1 MLILT
6 QKKIL
11 VNACDELG
19 VPIEGANAA
28 LAEKV
33 KKRGKRK
40 KKKEALFFLSLT
52 KMSKI
57 QV

>member
-33 KKRGKRK
+33 KKKRGKRK
-40 KKKEALFFLSLT
+40 KKKKDCLF
-52 KMSKI
+52 
-57 QV
+57 